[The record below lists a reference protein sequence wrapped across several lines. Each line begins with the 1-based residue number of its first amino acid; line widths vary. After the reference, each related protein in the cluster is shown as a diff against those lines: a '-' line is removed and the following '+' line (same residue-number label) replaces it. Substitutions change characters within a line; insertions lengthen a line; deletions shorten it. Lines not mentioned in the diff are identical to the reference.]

1 MTYKAVVM
9 GVSAGGLEALQSF
22 FRALKKPLPVPL
34 FIVQHRKKGSDSF
47 MEEFLSEM
55 SLMEICEVYDKMPI
69 KKSSVYIAPPDYHML
84 IENEHEISLNSD
96 EPQCF
101 ARPSVDALFESAA
114 DVYGQALIGIVL
126 TGANSDGTE
135 GLRKIK
141 MFGGLTIVQDPKTAS
156 SSFMPA
162 SALEVKP
169 DYVFSLE
176 EIAQFLLNQNY

>member
-1 MTYKAVVM
+1 MTYKAIVI
-9 GVSAGGLEALQSF
+9 GVSSGGLEALKVIF
-22 FRALKKPLPVPL
+22 KKISKALPVPM
-34 FIVQHRKKGSDSF
+34 FIVQHRKKNSDSF
-47 MEEFLSEM
+47 MEEYLSEM
-55 SLMEICEVYDKMPI
+55 TPMKICEIYDKTPI

-84 IENEHEISLNSD
+84 IENENTISLNSD
-96 EPQCF
+96 EPQCY

-114 DVYGQALIGIVL
+114 DVYGPALIGIVL

-156 SSFMPA
+156 ASFMPS
-162 SALEVKP
+162 SAMEVKP
-169 DYVFSLE
+169 DHVLSLE